1 MQTNLREKNTKE
13 PSSLGRRRH
22 TLRLCGFYL
31 KFYQVLIVHIREKN
45 PSCFQQRRVKRTI
58 LKLLEHS
65 VLVNKDM
72 PWGDT

>member
-1 MQTNLREKNTKE
+1 MQTNRREKNTKE
-13 PSSLGRRRH
+13 PGPFVGRGH

-31 KFYQVLIVHIREKN
+31 KFYQVLIINNRKKN
-45 PSCFQQRRVKRTI
+45 PSCFQQRRIKRTI

-65 VLVNKDM
+65 VLANNDV